1 MKTTTAKLAALM
13 FGATLMIAT
22 AAYADSKCGGDKEEK
37 KERYMEKKASGK
49 CGGDQQKRIERYK
62 ENKAS
67 GKCGGDKEERME
79 KYMDEK
85 RGSGKCGS

>member
-22 AAYADSKCGGDKEEK
+22 AAYADSKCGGDKEE
-37 KERYMEKKASGK
+37 
-49 CGGDQQKRIERYK
+49 
-62 ENKAS
+62 
-67 GKCGGDKEERME
+67 RME